1 MRVKVRARR
10 ETVNPLNIVAEA
22 EVVVKK
28 REILGH
34 CLNCD
39 FFREIWGMGCD
50 LRVDGSLGWGGGG
63 CLDWHCLNCDLGG
76 FGGWAVICVGTG
88 VWGGEGTGVWTGIV

>member
-1 MRVKVRARR
+1 MRVKVKARR
-10 ETVNPLNIVAEA
+10 ETVNPLKIVAEA

-39 FFREIWGMGCD
+39 FW
-50 LRVDGSLGWGGGG
+50 
-63 CLDWHCLNCDLGG
+63 DLGR
-76 FGGWAVICVGTG
+76 WAVISLAAMLGA
-88 VWGGEGTGVWTGIV
+88 WGGSVVWTGL

>member
-1 MRVKVRARR
+1 M
-10 ETVNPLNIVAEA
+10 TVNPLNIVAEA

-39 FFREIWGMGCD
+39 FWDLGRWAVISLAAMLGCD